1 MKILQARLDFF
12 VLVLMLIRLRV
23 LASVELLQLH
33 SSGGF
38 SRDDI
43 YRVAQFFL

>member
-33 SSGGF
+33 SGGF

-43 YRVAQFFL
+43 YRVAQFSL